1 MADSKVV
8 SIINLKGGVGKTT
21 LTVGLAEFLVVEH
34 DKKVLVIDT
43 DPQTN
48 ATIALIGEDRWKERN
63 NQGQTLYQLFKDHLD
78 DTCVFDLGQSI
89 VTKNS
94 NLLGGL
100 DNLHL
105 LPSSLDFI
113 GIQDYLINIGRTS
126 YIKPIDVLK
135 DALEERLNDYDVVL
149 IDCPPNLGLVTQNAL
164 NISQYFLIPVVPDF
178 MSTYGVPQIL
188 DVVSNFSRKTKHMVM
203 PLGIVI
209 SMYRA
214 KSNRHADTVAK
225 LRQKTLENPYFPR
238 LFNAFIPLGIKI
250 SDMTDYEA
258 SEINTL
264 RQKYGWSGSNSFEA
278 FANLAEEFVSYVK
291 I

>member
-1 MADSKVV
+1 MADCKVV

-21 LTVGLAEFLVVEH
+21 LTVGLAEFLAVEH
-34 DKKVLVIDT
+34 NKKILVIDT

-48 ATIALIGEDRWKERN
+48 ATIALIGENRWKECN

-78 DTCVFDLGQSI
+78 DTCVFDLGQAI
-89 VTKNS
+89 LQRTS
-94 NLLGGL
+94 NLKGGL

-113 GIQDYLINIGRTS
+113 GIQDYLINIGRIS

-135 DALEERLNDYDVVL
+135 DTLEQRLNDYDIVL

-164 NISQYFLIPVVPDF
+164 NISKYFLIPVIPDF

-188 DVVSNFSRKTKHMVM
+188 DVVNNFSRKTKHMVL

-209 SMYRA
+209 SMYR
-214 KSNRHADTVAK
+214 STSPRHNDTINK
-225 LRQKTLENPYFPR
+225 LRNLALENPYFPR
-238 LFNAFIPLGIKI
+238 LFNASIPLGNKI
-250 SDMTDYEA
+250 SDATDYEA
-258 SEINTL
+258 SEIKTL
-264 RQKYGWSGSNSFEA
+264 RQKYGWSGTNSFEA
-278 FANLAEEFVSYVK
+278 FAALTEEFLVYVK
-291 I
+291 K